1 MNKSIVFLCIFI
13 LILISFPP
21 SSVTA
26 MKGRIRIVD
35 VDFDEEIIKVNETFN
50 INVSITKQ
58 RFLQFRGQVHIYL
71 TCTGLMREKIGQ
83 NLSVIIPM
91 IKNESHLVEVN
102 CNISDVEA
110 DWFNEN
116 YGLKIVLYSKIGNF
130 LIKKDSY
137 SIESI
142 RIVSKFYEKNKLRI
156 SDFKPPDLWPKN
168 NNNGGMWIESVDDE
182 GKINVTLS
190 NNALYD
196 YDVVVI
202 VYLVEKTSIGIP
214 FIEGFG
220 EYVKEIGNT
229 TIHISAGEQNK
240 KCVINCTLRSADQD
254 KINRIRKFDVQA
266 VLFANVDGE
275 LIEVDTSS
283 IQTIKVQFD
292 GWKEKIVMY
301 GPWIWLVFIAG
312 IGTFIL
318 LIVTV
323 KLIIPF
329 TKIKGNEVQD
339 AVDEI
344 RRRKRRKK

>member
-1 MNKSIVFLCIFI
+1 
-13 LILISFPP
+13 
-21 SSVTA
+21 

-71 TCTGLMREKIGQ
+71 TCTGLMGEKIGQ
-83 NLSVIIPM
+83 NLSVMIP
-91 IKNESHLVEVN
+91 ITKNESHSVEVS

-168 NNNGGMWIESVDDE
+168 NNNGGMWIESVDDQ

-202 VYLVEKTSIGIP
+202 VYLVEKTSMGVP

-220 EYVKEIGNT
+220 EYVKELGRSPT
-229 TIHISAGEQNK
+229 HLHPGEYEE
-240 KCVINCTLRSADQD
+240 CDVFCELSSADQ
-254 KINRIRKFDVQA
+254 KQINKDREFDVQA
-266 VLFANVDGE
+266 VLFADIDGE
-275 LIEVDTSS
+275 LIEVDSSS
-283 IQTIKVQFD
+283 IQTIHVQFD
-292 GWKEKIVMY
+292 DWKEKIVVY